1 MKRRVACLT
10 TLAMLVSAVPAQAQ
24 DSGQQ
29 RRDARGAMPFASPG
43 KVVAAEI
50 ALAQLARR
58 KGQWKAFRE
67 TAAEGAVMFVPQ
79 PVDARQWLGNQ
90 PESAAPMGWEPHA
103 VFLSCDGS
111 LAVASGPWRKADGAS
126 GGFTTVWQR
135 QKRGEY
141 KWVMSQADDLA
152 ASLGAPD
159 MIRSS
164 VATCQRGA
172 RKPVAT
178 PVTFP
183 AGTRGGWSE
192 DGTLS
197 WEVRLAAD
205 CSRTLTVSLGRG
217 AGKPMEPV
225 LERRVAAPA
234 VPATCT
240 AAAA

>member
-1 MKRRVACLT
+1 MKLRAACLT
-10 TLAMLVSAVPAQAQ
+10 ILAMLASAVPAQAQ
-24 DSGQQ
+24 DGGQQ
-29 RRDARGAMPFASPG
+29 RRGRGAMPFASPG

-50 ALAQLARR
+50 ALSQLARR

-90 PESAAPMGWEPHA
+90 PEPAAPMGWEPHA

-111 LAVASGPWRKADGAS
+111 LAVASGPWRKAEGA
-126 GGFTTVWQR
+126 GGSFTTVWQR

-152 ASLGAPD
+152 ASPGAPD

-172 RKPVAT
+172 RKPVAI
-178 PVTFP
+178 PAAFP
-183 AGTRGGWSE
+183 TGTRGGWSE

-197 WEVRLAAD
+197 WEVRIAAD
-205 CSRTLTVSLGRG
+205 CSRTLSVSLGRG

-225 LERRVAAPA
+225 LERRVPAPIIPATCAAAPA
-234 VPATCT
+234 
-240 AAAA
+240 